1 MTGLNVSEG
10 SGHSVGGEA
19 GVISLRPSVGV
30 VAAATLTS
38 AFIRFVQ
45 QILVLT
51 QTFISVRSDVKELFN
66 RWNLFKTKTGSPQRY
81 IEISYD

>member
-10 SGHSVGGEA
+10 SGHSVGGKA

-30 VAAATLTS
+30 VAAATLS
-38 AFIRFVQ
+38 SSFIRFVQ

-51 QTFISVRSDVKELFN
+51 QTFISVRSDVKELFD
-66 RWNLFKTKTGSPQRY
+66 RWNLFRTKTVSRQRY